1 MNFRKSWI
9 LAVIIILVTAFAYQK
24 ISEGKKQIPKGHTD
38 SRKVVFYDIVKN
50 QSLPLVVEASGQLNA
65 KNTFDLYSE
74 VTGVLRP
81 SGREFRTGTIYK
93 KGEVMIRVDDTEV
106 KANLLSQR
114 SEFMNLITSIL
125 PDIKIE
131 FPEEFDKWKNYLS
144 SFEIEES
151 IKPLPVPATDKE
163 KYFISGKKIF
173 TQYYAIKN
181 LEARYAK
188 YVLRAPFNG
197 IVTEA
202 NINPG
207 GLVRSGQKIGVFS
220 NMDLFELEISVKANE
235 ADHLKIGDF
244 VEIFSHDHKKLSEG
258 EIIRI
263 NEAID
268 LNTQTVAA
276 FIQTSGKDLRAGMF
290 LDVEIQTDPI
300 DNASLISRDI
310 LHNNSFVYLVED
322 SALVEFKINAVK
334 FNNKTVLVNNI
345 ADNAKIVSRSLSGA
359 YPGMKVLPKQ
369 DK

>member
-9 LAVIIILVTAFAYQK
+9 LAVIIIIVTVFVFRDVSK
-24 ISEGKKQIPKGHTD
+24 GKKKMPKTHKE
-38 SRKVVFYDIVKN
+38 SRKVVFYDIIKN
-50 QSLPLVVEASGQLNA
+50 QSLPLIIEASGQLNA
-65 KNTFDLYSE
+65 KNTLDLYSE

-81 SGREFRTGTIYK
+81 SGKEFRTGTIYR

-125 PDIKIE
+125 PDINIE
-131 FPEEFDKWKNYLS
+131 FPQEFDKWKNYLS
-144 SFEIEES
+144 SFEIEEG
-151 IKPLPVPATDKE
+151 IKTLPATATDKE
-163 KYFISGKKIF
+163 KYFISGKRIF

-197 IVTEA
+197 IVTQA

-220 NMDLFELEISVKANE
+220 NMDLFELEISVKAKE
-235 ADHLKIGDF
+235 AGHLRIGNL
-244 VEIFSHDHKKLSEG
+244 VEIFSHEHNKLSEG
-258 EIIRI
+258 KIVRI

-268 LNTQTVAA
+268 LNTQTVAV
-276 FIQTSGKDLRAGMF
+276 FIHTSGKELRAGMY
-290 LDVEIQTDPI
+290 LDVEVQTHPI
-300 DNASLISRDI
+300 ENSSLISRNI
-310 LHNNSFVYLVED
+310 LHNNTFVYLVED
-322 SALVEFKINAVK
+322 SALVEFKIHAVK
-334 FNNKTVLVNNI
+334 FNNKTVLV
-345 ADNAKIVSRSLSGA
+345 DNLSDGSKLVSRSLSGA
-359 YPGMKVLPKQ
+359 YPGMNVIPKQ

>member
-9 LAVIIILVTAFAYQK
+9 LAVIVIIVTVFVVMDVSK
-24 ISEGKKQIPKGHTD
+24 GKKKMPKTHKE
-38 SRKVVFYDIVKN
+38 SRKVVFYDIINN
-50 QSLPLVVEASGQLNA
+50 QSLPFVVEASGQLNA

-81 SGREFRTGTIYK
+81 SGKEFRTGTIYK

-131 FPEEFDKWKNYLS
+131 FPQEFDKWRNYLS
-144 SFEIEES
+144 NFEIEES
-151 IKPLPVPATDKE
+151 LKPLPVPATDKE

-197 IVTEA
+197 IVTQA
-202 NINPG
+202 DINPG

-235 ADHLKIGDF
+235 ADHLNIGDF
-244 VEIFSHDHKKLSEG
+244 VEIFSHEHKKLSEG
-258 EIIRI
+258 KIVRI

-268 LNTQTVAA
+268 LNTQTVAV
-276 FIQTSGKDLRAGMF
+276 FIQTSGKDLRAGMY
-290 LDVEIQTDPI
+290 LDVEIQTNPI
-300 DNASLISRDI
+300 ENASLISRNI
-310 LHNNSFVYLVED
+310 LHNNTFVYLVED
-322 SALVEFKINAVK
+322 SSLVEFKIHAVK
-334 FNNKTVLVNNI
+334 FNNKTVLVDNL
-345 ADNAKIVSRSLSGA
+345 ADGTKLVSRSLSGA